1 MRSSRVA
8 HPSAQ
13 LVLRQ
18 GQSPG
23 NESLASLEQAGITS
37 AARK

>member
-8 HPSAQ
+8 HPFAP
-13 LVLRQ
+13 LFVRQ

-23 NESLASLEQAGITS
+23 NETLESLEQARITS